1 MTEARLLGGRYQL
14 GEILGYGGMAEVHR
28 GNDQRLGRDVA
39 VKVLRADLARDQ
51 GFQARFRREAQNAAS
66 LNHPSIVAVYDTGE
80 ETSAD
85 GVPLPFI
92 VMEYVEGRTLKEV
105 LADEGRLQP
114 ERAMEITADVCSALD
129 FSHRNGI
136 VHRDIK
142 PANVMLTTTGA
153 VKVMDFGI
161 ARAVAGGTSTMTQ
174 TSAVIG
180 TAQYLSPEQ
189 ARGETV
195 DARSDV
201 YSTGCLLY
209 ELLVGHPPFTGDSP
223 VAVAYQHVRENPIP
237 PGQLNPDVTPDVDA
251 IVLKA
256 MAKNPANRYQ
266 SGAEMRSDL
275 LRAAAGRPVSATPVM
290 SDDER
295 TQLIS
300 ARAAPAAT
308 PSPGRAGGGA
318 PAPPWA
324 DHHRCGL
331 RGDHRFRGRGAGHH
345 LPAQRLDC
353 RGAERGGT
361 AEGAGRLDHEPGR
374 LHQLRH
380 TDRRGPRGPRRQR
393 DEAEPGRQI
402 PGEKGRELQPDHQH
416 RPGPGHRSGLHG
428 AAGDGP
434 ADVGNRQGCACGAD
448 RGQRLERHRRNDH
461 LAGPQDRHD
470 PGWRHHQRQGRR
482 WPDPGAG
489 RGGQRPRGRSQPAH
503 PSRFQGERELQEHRR
518 PVQGQHGRQPD
529 AGRQLQRGQE
539 HHSHSQLVV
548 WRHQQ
553 VTPSPTTSSGTLV
566 GGPGGGTTTNPTP
579 PTTTTAG
586 GTGTN
591 TN

>member
-28 GNDQRLGRDVA
+28 GTDLRLGRDVA

-51 GFQARFRREAQNAAS
+51 GFQTRFRREAQNAAA
-66 LNHPSIVAVYDTGE
+66 LNHPAIVAVYDTGE
-80 ETSAD
+80 ETNAD
-85 GVPLPFI
+85 GVALPYI

-142 PANVMLTTTGA
+142 PANVMLTTTGS

-209 ELLVGHPPFTGDSP
+209 ELLIGHPPFTGDSP

-237 PGQLNPDVTPDVDA
+237 PSQLNPDVTPDVDA

-295 TQLIS
+295 TQLINTPPLQQQHHRRVEPEEEDRRRRGLIITGVVIAIIVVFAIAAFATTFLLNNSKSTTPNVQNQPVAAAQQQMQSAGFQKCQEKPAPNDSIASGNVIGQDPPAGAAASKGASCTLTVSSGPASQAVPDFTDKKFADAKAWADPLGINVTQQTDSSSSKPAGAIVKQDPAPGTKMKKGDTLTITVSGGQVQVPGVVGASVDS
-300 ARAAPAAT
+300 ARSQIT
-308 PSPGRAGGGA
+308 
-318 PAPPWA
+318 
-324 DHHRCGL
+324 
-331 RGDHRFRGRGAGHH
+331 GAGFKFHISSYKDTTD
-345 LPAQRLDC
+345 QTLDNTV
-353 RGAERGGT
+353 ASQ
-361 AEGAGRLDHEPGR
+361 DP
-374 LHQLRH
+374 
-380 TDRRGPRGPRRQR
+380 
-393 DEAEPGRQI
+393 
-402 PGEKGRELQPDHQH
+402 
-416 RPGPGHRSGLHG
+416 
-428 AAGDGP
+428 GDGAKAASGSTVNVVVYRYKP
-434 ADVGNRQGCACGAD
+434 KA
-448 RGQRLERHRRNDH
+448 
-461 LAGPQDRHD
+461 
-470 PGWRHHQRQGRR
+470 
-482 WPDPGAG
+482 
-489 RGGQRPRGRSQPAH
+489 S
-503 PSRFQGERELQEHRR
+503 PS
-518 PVQGQHGRQPD
+518 
-529 AGRQLQRGQE
+529 
-539 HHSHSQLVV
+539 
-548 WRHQQ
+548 
-553 VTPSPTTSSGTLV
+553 TSPTDGGITI
-566 GGPGGGTTTNPTP
+566 GGPGGTQSPTTGQTGTTKN
-579 PTTTTAG
+579 TAG
-586 GTGTN
+586 A
-591 TN
+591 